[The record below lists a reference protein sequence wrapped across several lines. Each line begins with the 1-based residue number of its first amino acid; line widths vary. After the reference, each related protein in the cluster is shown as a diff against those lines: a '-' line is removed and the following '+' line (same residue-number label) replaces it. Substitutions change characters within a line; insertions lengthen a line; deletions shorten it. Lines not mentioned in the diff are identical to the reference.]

1 MEQIL
6 AMFNQ
11 NLKDFLQDYSL
22 PEQVTSVSPV
32 NEITRS
38 LADFAKGYDLRA
50 SEMVNKIMKNDSLS
64 VDMDLLKSEME
75 QSAKEIFAS
84 FVKEQMASVS

>member
-1 MEQIL
+1 
-6 AMFNQ
+6 MFNQ
-11 NLKDFLQDYSL
+11 NLKDFLQNYSL
-22 PEQVTSVSPV
+22 PEHDNSVSPGI
-32 NEITRS
+32 EITRS

-50 SEMVNKIMKNDSLS
+50 SEMVNKIINNDSLN
-64 VDMDLLKSEME
+64 VDMDLLKSKME